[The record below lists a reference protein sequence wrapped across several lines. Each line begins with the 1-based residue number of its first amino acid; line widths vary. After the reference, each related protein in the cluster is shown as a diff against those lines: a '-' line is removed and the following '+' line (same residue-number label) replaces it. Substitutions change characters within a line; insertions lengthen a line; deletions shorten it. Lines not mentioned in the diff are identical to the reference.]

1 MNRMNKQL
9 SLKMLVIY
17 MISTLLFLTSIEL
30 HIHTQKA
37 AASADHGFAVSM
49 SSFSTDLV
57 LEAQAEE
64 IKVSPDGVLKVNEA
78 NINLIA
84 VFLLLAVILVILCQ
98 VCISRLRESNAELPL
113 LLFQGTPPLRAP
125 PL

>member
-1 MNRMNKQL
+1 MNQLNKQL

-37 AASADHGFAVSM
+37 AASADHGAAVSI
-49 SSFSTDLV
+49 SSLSSELMPAV
-57 LEAQAEE
+57 SGEE
-64 IKVSPDGVLKVNEA
+64 IKVSPDGVLKVNQSS
-78 NINLIA
+78 INLIA
-84 VFLLLAVILVILCQ
+84 VFLLLAVMLVILCQ
-98 VCISRLRESNAELPL
+98 VCISRLRDSNAELPL
-113 LLFQGTPPLRAP
+113 FQFHGTPPLRAP